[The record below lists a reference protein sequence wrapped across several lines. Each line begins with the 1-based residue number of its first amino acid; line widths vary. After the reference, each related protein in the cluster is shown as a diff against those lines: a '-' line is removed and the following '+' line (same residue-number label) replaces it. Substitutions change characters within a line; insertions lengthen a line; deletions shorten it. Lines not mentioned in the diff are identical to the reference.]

1 MTNFVLQATVS
12 VSLFTNTVELPEPNG
27 IETVTQVTITERH
40 TIRYT
45 INKHEFVTVKE
56 FDVSQTKKPSPLP
69 KPIDPAIVPKPQRR
83 Q

>member
-1 MTNFVLQATVS
+1 MTNLVLTAKVS
-12 VSLFTNTVELPEPNG
+12 VALFTNTVDLPDPNG
-27 IETVTQVTITERH
+27 IEMVRMVTITERH

-56 FDVSQTKKPSPLP
+56 FDVSQTKKPTPLP

-83 Q
+83 P